1 MGELAGKRAIVT
13 GGTRGIGFATAI
25 ELFRAGA
32 EVHFTG
38 TSQASVDA
46 ATARLDG
53 VAATGHACDV
63 RDADAMKGLLAGGCD
78 ILVNNA
84 AVAEP
89 MQHLHEAD
97 AEALRTMLE
106 INLLAAVEWARHAA
120 ALMAERGGGTIVNI
134 SSGAARFAVP
144 NMVPYCISKAGI
156 SMASRGLHVE
166 LAHKGV
172 RVFCFEPGI
181 VDTDMQTSAR
191 ESRLFEDFL
200 PTDRTLLARP
210 EAPARAIR
218 WLCSHGAE
226 GFAGRDLSI
235 GEEEFQ
241 QAMEAEPLPD

>member
-1 MGELAGKRAIVT
+1 MGELTGKRAIVT
-13 GGTRGIGFATAI
+13 GGTRGIGFATVV
-25 ELFRAGA
+25 ELSRAGA
-32 EVHFTG
+32 DVHFTG
-38 TSQASVDA
+38 TSEANVA
-46 ATARLDG
+46 AAAARLDG
-53 VAATGHACDV
+53 VAATGHAFDV
-63 RDADAMKGLLAGGCD
+63 RDLVAMEGLLAGGCD
-78 ILVNNA
+78 VLVNNA

-89 MQHLHEAD
+89 MQRLHEAD
-97 AEALRTMLE
+97 ANALRTMFE

-120 ALMAERGGGTIVNI
+120 MLMAGSGGGTIVSI

-166 LAHKGV
+166 LADKGV

-191 ESRLFEDFL
+191 ESRLFEEIL
-200 PTDRTLLARP
+200 PTDRSLLARP

-226 GFAGRDLSI
+226 DFAGRDLSI
-235 GEEEFQ
+235 GEEDFQ
-241 QAMEAEPLPD
+241 RAMEAEPLAD